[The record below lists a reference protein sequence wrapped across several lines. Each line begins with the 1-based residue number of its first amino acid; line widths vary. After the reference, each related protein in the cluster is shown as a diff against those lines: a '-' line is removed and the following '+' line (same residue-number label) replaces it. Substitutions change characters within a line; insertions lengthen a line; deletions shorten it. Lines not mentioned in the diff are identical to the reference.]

1 MSEVVR
7 KDNESLDNL
16 VRRFRKQCEKE
27 GIFRDMKKHEYFEPP
42 SVLRRKRGKKK
53 R

>member
-16 VRRFRKQCEKE
+16 VKRFRKQCEKE

-42 SVLRRKRGKKK
+42 SVLRRKRIKKK